1 MISAR
6 EAQTICLT
14 ISFSCPGNS
23 RHIQSRGV
31 KTLTTSLKMN
41 FLLLQSCLPSFR
53 LSFGSSAK
61 YRNVCASRPHALVLI
76 CTSHSTI
83 RMRAQAMCQHTFEQD
98 VQHGHHNPTNLPYL
112 ASARTQNGV
121 ATAVL
126 RQPQRVIHLCKFSR
140 QRSVSGE
147 HEYIHQ
153 RKKAKW

>member
-1 MISAR
+1 
-6 EAQTICLT
+6 
-14 ISFSCPGNS
+14 
-23 RHIQSRGV
+23 
-31 KTLTTSLKMN
+31 
-41 FLLLQSCLPSFR
+41 

-140 QRSVSGE
+140 QCSVISE
-147 HEYIHQ
+147 HEYIHE
-153 RKKAKW
+153 RNKAKW